1 MFIAKS
7 LVLGNIVFVRYFDEV
22 DDSARTKLI
31 FAEKYLKKKC
41 KENLTAENL
50 VDAKKPV
57 LLKITFSFS
66 HIE

>member
-31 FAEKYLKKKC
+31 FAEKYLKKKMQRKSHCRESGGC
-41 KENLTAENL
+41 KETCIVKNHLFFFT
-50 VDAKKPV
+50 
-57 LLKITFSFS
+57 
-66 HIE
+66 H